1 MIPLLLF
8 ALALLGLP
16 SPAPESAG
24 TSGNLSGRVSLSKGG
39 SPRADASGAVVWIEK
54 LRRPA
59 GAARSARIA
68 GAEMKSYRKKFAPR
82 VVAVSRNSEVEFPNA
97 DPIFHN
103 VFSVSPAN
111 RFDLGLYRSGSSKSR
126 RFEEPGLV
134 RVYCNIHPQMVG
146 FVLVVDSDFAAV
158 TGPDGAFRFEN
169 VPPGDWEVKAWH
181 EEAGETR
188 TSVTVRARAD
198 TPVALSL
205 DASEYRLQAHK
216 NKYGKDYPPQTASDD
231 SRY

>member
-8 ALALLGLP
+8 VLALLGLP

-24 TSGNLSGRVSLSKGG
+24 PAGISGRVSLSKGG
-39 SPRADASGAVVWIEK
+39 SPLADASGAVVWIEK
-54 LRRPA
+54 LRRPS
-59 GAARSARIA
+59 GAARAGGIA

-111 RFDLGLYRSGSSKSR
+111 RFDLGLYRSGSTKSR

-146 FVLVVDSDFAAV
+146 FVFVVDSDFAAV
-158 TGPDGAFRFEN
+158 TGPDGAFQFEN
-169 VPPGDWEVKAWH
+169 VPPGNWEVKAWH
-181 EEAGETR
+181 EEGGETQA
-188 TSVTVRARAD
+188 SVTVRAHAE
-198 TPVALSL
+198 TPLSLSL
-205 DASEYRLQAHK
+205 DASEYRPQAHK